1 MELPL
6 VTLAALERLHVDL
19 GLPPVLMRVNNRRL
33 AQGFYRGLDISDP
46 TAVLRQVDKI
56 DKIGAQQVADLLVSE
71 VGLTASQ
78 AKMCVALAEISSADE
93 SFVDSV
99 RALDVHHPE
108 LDAGLELLSAV
119 VAPRAYVPGR
129 LIADL
134 RIARGLDYYTGT
146 VYETHWSDSSPG
158 DPSHRAAV
166 MTRWPATAGPRIRAL
181 AYPSA

>member
-1 MELPL
+1 
-6 VTLAALERLHVDL
+6 
-19 GLPPVLMRVNNRRL
+19 MRVNNRRL

-99 RALDVHHPE
+99 RALDVTTRNWTPASSCCPRW
-108 LDAGLELLSAV
+108 LPPPAPTCPAG
-119 VAPRAYVPGR
+119 
-129 LIADL
+129 
-134 RIARGLDYYTGT
+134 
-146 VYETHWSDSSPG
+146 
-158 DPSHRAAV
+158 
-166 MTRWPATAGPRIRAL
+166 
-181 AYPSA
+181 